1 VSSCEDLSVEH
12 QHLAEA
18 HEAAARQAR
27 ATAANYA
34 RGGRGEALV
43 RELLEELLAEGWTVR
58 HDRRWPGRRR
68 ANLDHVLIGPGG
80 VLVLDTKSWRSEL
93 SIQGGRLYR
102 DQADASDAVEA
113 VLAQVVDVEGALSPQ
128 GLAPLEVVG
137 AMVFVGQALKPHVLG
152 RVHVLDETQLLRWVR
167 ARGRRLTAQQVQC
180 LIAAVDAALEPAKA
194 SSRPLAAIVRPRAK
208 PRADDAQ
215 WCLFSAESLD
225 LDELERAARLPLESW
240 MTYLHPSQLDLVR
253 RRQNGPSRV
262 RGPAGCGKTVVAL
275 HRAAYLASQEPG
287 DLLVLSYVKTLPVV
301 LSSLYRRLSP
311 QTADRV
317 HFSGIHRLAFEI
329 AAETGQRII
338 LDPAAAETCFNLAWA
353 RHGRAHLDHLPRS
366 YWHEE
371 VLSVIKGRGLT
382 DFNDY
387 RALLRT
393 GRRTPL
399 SPDVRARVWDLFV
412 DYEQRLADRGMT
424 DFPDLVAL
432 ALRAV
437 AAGAGP
443 RYRFVLVDEAQD
455 LDLLSVRLAASVLTD
470 QRDGLTLVGDG
481 QQSIYPGGYTL
492 KEAGLSVTGRAAILT
507 TNYRNTRQIVTAAR
521 ALVMADVFDDL
532 DGTDE
537 AGDRTIDAVRD
548 GAAVLSAV
556 SADVASLD
564 VALSNRLRHDRAI
577 GLQDADAAVLC
588 RTVKEADRVR
598 GYLRRDAHPVTD
610 LQHYDGTPVSAI
622 QGRDGQ
628 ARQGAGVRSGV
639 PAADRHLCLCR
650 RASRARA
657 RAA

>member
-1 VSSCEDLSVEH
+1 
-12 QHLAEA
+12 
-18 HEAAARQAR
+18 
-27 ATAANYA
+27 
-34 RGGRGEALV
+34 
-43 RELLEELLAEGWTVR
+43 
-58 HDRRWPGRRR
+58 
-68 ANLDHVLIGPGG
+68 
-80 VLVLDTKSWRSEL
+80 
-93 SIQGGRLYR
+93 
-102 DQADASDAVEA
+102 
-113 VLAQVVDVEGALSPQ
+113 
-128 GLAPLEVVG
+128 
-137 AMVFVGQALKPHVLG
+137 
-152 RVHVLDETQLLRWVR
+152 
-167 ARGRRLTAQQVQC
+167 
-180 LIAAVDAALEPAKA
+180 
-194 SSRPLAAIVRPRAK
+194 
-208 PRADDAQ
+208 
-215 WCLFSAESLD
+215 
-225 LDELERAARLPLESW
+225 
-240 MTYLHPSQLDLVR
+240 
-253 RRQNGPSRV
+253 
-262 RGPAGCGKTVVAL
+262 VVAL

-317 HFSGIHRLAFEI
+317 TFSGVHRLAFDI
-329 AAETGQRII
+329 AAETGQRTS
-338 LDPAAAETCFNLAWA
+338 LDAGAAETCFNLAWA
-353 RHGRAHLDHLPRS
+353 RHGRDHLDHLPRS
-366 YWHEE
+366 YWQEE

-382 DFNDY
+382 DFDDY
-387 RALLRT
+387 RTLSRT

-399 SPDVRARVWDLFV
+399 SPELRARVWDLFV
-412 DYEQRLADRGMT
+412 DYEQRLADRGVT
-424 DFPDLVAL
+424 DFQDLVAL

-548 GAAVLSAV
+548 GAAVLSVV
-556 SADVASLD
+556 SADAASLD

-588 RTVKEADRVR
+588 RTAKEADRVR
-598 GYLRRDAHPVTD
+598 GYLRRDSHPG
-610 LQHYDGTPVSAI
+610 HG
-622 QGRDGQ
+622 
-628 ARQGAGVRSGV
+628 
-639 PAADRHLCLCR
+639 PAALR
-650 RASRARA
+650 RNPDWRPSRWGR
-657 RAA
+657 